1 MGGEGMKAVF
11 MSASVPDPTR
21 PARYYSTADVV
32 GIREAV
38 RALAEVVISRERLV
52 FGGHPAITP
61 LIRHV
66 AERVGYS
73 DRITIYQSDYFRTH
87 FPSDNA
93 FFRNMVVVPEVA
105 GDLRGSLLAMRKAM
119 MTDHDFRAGVFIG
132 GMEGIEE
139 EYELFERLAPRSL
152 RLPVASTGAA
162 SKLLLKAHAANFDP
176 AVATALETDLV
187 YAPMFE
193 RLLGYAGTP

>member
-1 MGGEGMKAVF
+1 MAVF
-11 MSASVPDPTR
+11 VSASVPDPSR
-21 PARYYSTADVV
+21 PAKYYSTADVV

-66 AERVGYS
+66 AERVGHS
-73 DRITIYQSDYFRTH
+73 DRITIYQSEFFRAH
-87 FPSDNA
+87 FPKDNA
-93 FFRNMVVVPEVA
+93 YFRNMVVVPAVA
-105 GDLRGSLLAMRKAM
+105 GDLAGSLFAMRKAM
-119 MTDHDFRAGVFIG
+119 MTGHDFRAGVFIG

-139 EYELFERLAPRSL
+139 EYELFQRHAPKSMRF
-152 RLPVASTGAA
+152 PVASTGAA
-162 SKLLLKAHAANFDP
+162 AELLWKAHASEFAP
-176 AVATALETDLV
+176 AVASMLKTDLV

-193 RLLGYAGTP
+193 RLLGYRPSP